1 VPPGG
6 DRSRDRAGFHFQHFV
21 CDVAASA
28 TNGSVTIHLKASSEN
43 RSSYA
48 TRTSKLFAGFTQYMA
63 SLGLG
68 IPLSPVSG
76 QLSPFTEG
84 PELCAIFLCFIWT
97 PVADPRDSSEM
108 TCVVTGIWK
117 SKAAQV
123 SGISR
128 CPKKSGQCSN

>member
-1 VPPGG
+1 MVSAQTEETNKAHFITM
-6 DRSRDRAGFHFQHFV
+6 DQQRATVNKTALLRRMFV
-21 CDVAASA
+21 VRECWCRPEVIEAGTELDSTFSILPV
-28 TNGSVTIHLKASSEN
+28 
-43 RSSYA
+43 
-48 TRTSKLFAGFTQYMA
+48 GFTQYMA

-117 SKAAQV
+117 S
-123 SGISR
+123 
-128 CPKKSGQCSN
+128 